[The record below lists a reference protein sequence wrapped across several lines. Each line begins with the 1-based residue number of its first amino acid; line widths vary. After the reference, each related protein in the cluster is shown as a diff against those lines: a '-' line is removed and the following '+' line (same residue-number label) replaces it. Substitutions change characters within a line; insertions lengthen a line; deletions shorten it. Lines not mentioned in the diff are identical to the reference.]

1 MGPAAL
7 LWVCR
12 FLEDSRDNADK
23 QRLEALQDAFSL
35 YRCRTIMNCVDAC
48 PKGLNP
54 TEAISNIRNKLLT
67 RKKS

>member
-12 FLEDSRDNADK
+12 FLVDNRDNADLK
-23 QRLEALQDAFSL
+23 RLQALQDAFSL
-35 YRCRTIMNCVDAC
+35 YRCRTIMNCVDVC

-54 TEAISNIRNKLLT
+54 SKAIADIRSRMLDE
-67 RKKS
+67 SV